1 MSPVSTYAELQIT
14 SNFTFLEGASHP
26 QELAL
31 TAAALGLA
39 AFAVTDRNSLA
50 GIVRAHLAARE
61 AGIRLVVGARLE
73 LQDGPSLLCY
83 PSDRAAYGRLSQL
96 LTLFITPVVYIWFD
110 KLVGVKF
117 GDIRFFR
124 RKTGTQQPA
133 E

>member
-1 MSPVSTYAELQIT
+1 MALVAPIF
-14 SNFTFLEGASHP
+14 FTVVL
-26 QELAL
+26 
-31 TAAALGLA
+31 
-39 AFAVTDRNSLA
+39 
-50 GIVRAHLAARE
+50 GIVEFGRAFM
-61 AGIRLVVGARLE
+61 V
-73 LQDGPSLLCY
+73 
-83 PSDRAAYGRLSQL
+83 SQL